1 MSKNSS
7 IPIWSLGSKYSRV
20 SIIQEILPS
29 MKQRRS
35 CANRSNKYLFPQSTG
50 SLKTCVPFPRDK
62 YSARR
67 MPALPELC
75 QKYFSKSEKG
85 VKEEEETRGNKKIQI
100 RLPVV
105 RHTERHKAKQQVP
118 EREVGGGSISY
129 EDDWTFAKLNSSQG
143 LRNQKAGAP
152 TLKHYWNISGQERQ
166 RIISC
171 PQHNLLM
178 DTGASEEI
186 DTRVWRVPAR
196 CLTATGS
203 ETNTSDILATTQRLI
218 RTAESLQG
226 STNQLE
232 NATNQLENVTR
243 DCEVPDTPLS

>member
-29 MKQRRS
+29 VKQRRS

-75 QKYFSKSEKG
+75 HKYFSKVEKG
-85 VKEEEETRGNKKIQI
+85 EKEETAGNKKIQI

-105 RHTERHKAKQQVP
+105 RHTERHKAKQQVT

-143 LRNQKAGAP
+143 LRNPKSGAP

-178 DTGASEEI
+178 DTGASEET

-218 RTAESLQG
+218 RTAESMQG
-226 STNQLE
+226 SSNQLE
-232 NATNQLENVTR
+232 NPARVCQL
-243 DCEVPDTPLS
+243 PDTPLS